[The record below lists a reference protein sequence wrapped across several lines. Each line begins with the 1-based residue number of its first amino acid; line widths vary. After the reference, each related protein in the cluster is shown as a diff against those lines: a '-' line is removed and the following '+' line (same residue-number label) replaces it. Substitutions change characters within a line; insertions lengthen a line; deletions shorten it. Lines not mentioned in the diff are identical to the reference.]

1 MNVLGI
7 SCYYHDA
14 AAALVRDGVVIAAA
28 EEERFTRR
36 KHDRSFPASAIRF
49 CLEFSDMKGN
59 DLDLVVFYEKPLR
72 KLQRGLQMA
81 APLDARSRDTVSRH
95 IRHHV
100 HRMAT
105 LPQLLA
111 NSIGYCGELQYCE
124 HHLSHAASCFY
135 ASPFEEAAILT
146 VDGVGEWVTTGQF
159 VGNGNRIESVREIH
173 YPQSLGM
180 FYAALTAYLGFEV
193 NEGEYKVMGL
203 ASYGKAAFAAEME
216 QLVELNDD
224 GSFRL
229 DLSYFDYVQSIE
241 RMFSSKL
248 VELLGPPRLPTE
260 PVERRHMDIAASAQK
275 RVEEALICLVHSLR
289 DVSRSRNLCM
299 AGGVSHNV
307 VANST
312 IQQSRLFDGIFI
324 QPASGDNGAAVGAA
338 LEGYWRASHG
348 PRVPQPYYNTCLG
361 PAFDEA
367 AIVKVLKARRL
378 TFRKLDRDELCREVA
393 RLVHD
398 DLVVGWFQGRM
409 EFGARALGQRSI
421 LGNACNPETKDTLNV
436 RVKLREEFRPFA
448 PIVIEEA
455 AQDYFDQPTPS
466 PYMLY
471 APHVRPG
478 MEARVPAA
486 THVDG
491 TSRVQTV
498 STRHNPLLHKLLK
511 EFEALSGVPVMINT
525 SFNIKG
531 EPIVCTPED
540 AVKCFLRTDIDY
552 LAIGDFLVEKSF

>member
-14 AAALVRDGVVIAAA
+14 AAALVRDGVVIAAG

-36 KHDRSFPASAIRF
+36 KHDQSFPANAIRF
-49 CLEFSDMKGN
+49 CLEFAGLRGS

-81 APLDARSRDTVSRH
+81 APLGAQSRETVSRH
-95 IRHHV
+95 IRHYV
-100 HRMAT
+100 HQVTT
-105 LPQLLA
+105 LPRLLEDT
-111 NSIGYCGELQYCE
+111 IGYRGELQYCE

-135 ASPFEEAAILT
+135 ASPFAEAAILT

-159 VGNGNRIESVREIH
+159 LGNGSRIESVREIH

-180 FYAALTAYLGFEV
+180 VYAALTAYLGFEV

-203 ASYGKAAFAAEME
+203 ASYGEPAYAAEMAK
-216 QLVELNDD
+216 LIELNAD
-224 GSFRL
+224 GSFRV
-229 DLSYFDYVQSIE
+229 DLSYFDYVHSPD
-241 RMFSSKL
+241 RMFSPRL
-248 VELLGPPRLPTE
+248 VELLGPSRLPTA
-260 PVERRHMDIAASAQK
+260 PIERRHKDIAASAQA
-275 RVEEALICLVHSLR
+275 RIEEALINLVRSLR
-289 DVSRSRNLCM
+289 DVCDTPNLCL

-307 VANST
+307 VANSA
-312 IQQSRLFDGIFI
+312 IQRSGLFDGMFI
-324 QPASGDNGAAVGAA
+324 QPAAGDSGGAVGAA
-338 LEGYWRASHG
+338 LEGYWRAG
-348 PRVPQPYYNTCLG
+348 EWPRIPQIDYDTCLG
-361 PAFDEA
+361 PAFDEP
-367 AIVKVLKARRL
+367 AIVRALETHGLA
-378 TFRKLDRDELCREVA
+378 FRKHAPDELCREVA

-398 DLVVGWFQGRM
+398 DLIVGWFQGRM
-409 EFGARALGQRSI
+409 EFGPRALGHRSI
-421 LGNACNPETKDTLNV
+421 LGNACNPETKEILNL

-448 PIVIEEA
+448 PVVTEDA
-455 AQDYFDQPTPS
+455 LQAYYDQPTPS

-471 APHVRPG
+471 APRVKPG
-478 MEARVPAA
+478 LEARVPAS

-498 STRHNPLLHKLLK
+498 SKAQDPLFYGLLK
-511 EFEALSGVPVMINT
+511 EFESLSGVPVLINT

-540 AVKCFLRTDIDY
+540 AVRCFVGTDIDY
-552 LAIGDFLVEKSF
+552 LAIGDFLAEKSF